1 MLLHTIIYA
10 FYCEVIQMAIGHV
23 RSVVN
28 RTLLSL
34 SVSIC
39 LGISTQSYAQ
49 QDTTD
54 LPIMNSSILVSS
66 AAAGGADASEA
77 YTFQFIYDQAVK
89 TDNKELLALISAAT
103 SDKERAM
110 LAGELTPDRS
120 GMTVKGALI
129 SQDLFARA
137 VQRRTSDFLFGDSAR
152 SSFWGGY
159 LGGELNHYAATDN
172 MNRFDGFNADMSGFA
187 FGFDKSVANN
197 IVIGVAFSNQNVK
210 AESRLLNK
218 TIDIDSYQS
227 ALYGTMSWEYLVISG
242 RALVGWNANQTD
254 RLIGEGSD
262 HIEKL
267 DAHGRFNSIST
278 SLQFDIQSPI
288 YWNQFDFSPILSV
301 SYSWIKAEEYQEN
314 YEREYDKKG
323 NLVLNSG
330 SPAALNY
337 DAQVYDE
344 LNIGLGFVGGFSHN
358 INGGVISIRSG
369 IYADY
374 EVLNQDLTSTVRLVS
389 GGDKFTVAVNPY
401 ADQQYRS
408 FVELGWE
415 SNTAWSLNVGG
426 EYQWGDQQDGYLF
439 FGKAVYSF

>member
-1 MLLHTIIYA
+1 MTVAHI
-10 FYCEVIQMAIGHV
+10 
-23 RSVVN
+23 RSVAN
-28 RTLLSL
+28 RTLLSF
-34 SVSIC
+34 SISLC
-39 LGISTQSYAQ
+39 LGFSGQAYSEIIDIIDITLSDINKTP
-49 QDTTD
+49 
-54 LPIMNSSILVSS
+54 LLVSS

-77 YTFQFIYDQAVK
+77 YTLQFIYDQAVK
-89 TDNKELLALISAAT
+89 TDNKELLALINSAT
-103 SDKERAM
+103 SDKEKAM

-137 VQRRTSDFLFGDSAR
+137 VQRRTSDFLFGDAAR
-152 SSFWGGY
+152 SSFWGSY
-159 LGGELNHYAATDN
+159 LGGKLNHYAASDG
-172 MNRFDGFNADMSGFA
+172 MNRFDGFDATMSGFA
-187 FGFDKSVANN
+187 FGFDK
-197 IVIGVAFSNQNVK
+197 IVTDNLILGVAFSNQNVE
-210 AESRLLNK
+210 AESRLFNKSLN
-218 TIDIDSYQS
+218 IDSYQS
-227 ALYGTMSWEYLVISG
+227 ALYGTMSWEHLVISG

-254 RLIGEGSD
+254 REIGQALVHD
-262 HIEKL
+262 EKI

-278 SLQFDIQSPI
+278 SLQFDIQSPM
-288 YWNQFDFSPILSV
+288 YWNQFNFAPILSV
-301 SYSWIKAEEYQEN
+301 RYNWIKADEYQEN
-314 YEREYDKKG
+314 YEREYDNKD
-323 NLVLNSG
+323 NLVLSSG

-344 LNIGLGFVGGFSHN
+344 LNIGLGLVGGFSHN
-358 INGGVISIRSG
+358 INGGVISLRSG

-374 EVLNQDLTSTVRLVS
+374 EVLNRDLTSTVRLAS